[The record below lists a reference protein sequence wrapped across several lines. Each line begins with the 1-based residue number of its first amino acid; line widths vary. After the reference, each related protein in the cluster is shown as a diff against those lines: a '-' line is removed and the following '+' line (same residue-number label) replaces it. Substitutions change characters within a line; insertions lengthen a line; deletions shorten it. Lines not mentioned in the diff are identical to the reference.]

1 MGRYDRI
8 KIFDGNSFRKPN
20 RIKVF
25 NGSVWKDLGSD
36 SDQADNGRIK
46 VYNGSSFIE
55 ATKHWV
61 VDTTVHY
68 SDWYTYG
75 EFGIASANNYCYC
88 PNASSTSLNRTWD
101 FSCTVRKNSNS
112 DKLLLYIGSSSEST
126 KIKVIWLADGR
137 IKVETRY
144 NNGTQRNMYSNN
156 YVGAENGFVALRVY
170 QARNNNTMHIIFNG
184 QETTQ
189 AMYGAFTISNAS
201 GKAGSDGVNFI
212 YNFYL
217 EGGANSGY
225 GYGTISQDATTL
237 TGNNTR
243 DSWTEYSGHW
253 E

>member
-8 KIFDGNSFRKPN
+8 KVYDGAQWRKPN
-20 RIKVF
+20 YIKVY
-25 NGSVWKDLGSD
+25 NGSQWKNLGAD
-36 SDQADNGRIK
+36 DDPTDNGRIK
-46 VYNGSSFIE
+46 VYNGSSMIE
-55 ATKHWV
+55 ATKHYV
-61 VDTTVHY
+61 STSQTHY

-75 EFGIASANNYCYC
+75 QFTIANANNYCYC

-101 FSCTVRKNSNS
+101 FSCTVRKNSDT
-112 DKLLLYIGSSSEST
+112 DKLLLYIGSNSEST

-144 NNGTQRNMYSNN
+144 NSGTQRNMYSSNS
-156 YVGAENGFVALRVY
+156 VGVWGGFVSLRIY
-170 QARNNNTMHIIFNG
+170 QGKNSNTMHIIFNG

-189 AMYGAFTISNAS
+189 AMYGAFTISNAG
-201 GKAGSDGVNFI
+201 GKAGSDGVNFM

-225 GYGTISQDATTL
+225 GYGTLNDDAINL
-237 TGNNTR
+237 TGNKTR
-243 DSWTEYSGHW
+243 DSWTDYSGYW